1 MDHDHLPALTALLYL
16 APLVVLVVAATQLLA
31 ARGWEPARAV
41 LRRSARAGGAELSSA
56 GLLMI
61 AAGIHAGLVPGH
73 LDEPVLAVA
82 FVAAAVALTG
92 AAAAAVLVLP
102 GWRPLSA
109 ALLVAVLAS
118 YAATRLAGLEGVDA
132 LGVATSILE
141 LACLALVIGRPARR
155 DRTVLGM

>member
-1 MDHDHLPALTALLYL
+1 MDHDHLPALAALLYL
-16 APLVVLVVAATQLLA
+16 APVLVLLVAATQLLA
-31 ARGWEPARAV
+31 SRGWEPARAA
-41 LRRSARAGGAELSSA
+41 LRRSARAGATELSSA
-56 GLLMI
+56 GLLVV

-92 AAAAAVLVLP
+92 AAVAAALVLP

-132 LGVATSILE
+132 LGVATSIIE
-141 LACLALVIGRPARR
+141 LACLALVIRR
-155 DRTVLGM
+155 RSLRDKIVLGM